1 MMKPARFLIRRPGG
15 SLAFALPRLAAAL
28 ALAAGLWAAP
38 ALSQGAHLAIGEGRL
53 VRVSNGEA
61 ATVFVADPEIADV
74 QVPAH
79 NAVLVMGRRAGS
91 TTLYVLDADGGP
103 LLQQRIDVRH
113 NIEAL
118 QGVLRQRFPNL
129 RVSIESAPGSLL
141 IGGGV
146 PDAQTADAIT
156 RTVLPYL
163 GENDQLINQLAVAS
177 PTQVHLRVRV
187 TEVSRAVTQQLG
199 VNWSV
204 IASPGNFT
212 TGLISGRPFESLI
225 NTFTESSG
233 SSADLTALLAGALGA
248 SIANS
253 VVNGAGSSSANVN
266 ADAAYNASRAWSSG
280 SSRSNSFSRVTS
292 YSASPNGGY
301 SFLGGYSHNG
311 NSVQAM
317 IDVLDREG
325 LISILAEPNL
335 TAVSGQTASFLAGGE
350 FPIPVKQDGDSISV
364 EFKPFGVALDFT
376 PTVMADDRISIKVR
390 PEISELDPN
399 SSIVMEGMAIPG
411 LSVRRVETTVEMAS
425 GQSFAIGGLLQNNV
439 RDVLSQ
445 VPGLGSLPV
454 LGKLFS
460 STDYQNNK
468 SELVVIVTPYLV
480 RPTDSSRLATP
491 LDSMRPA
498 TDIEYILHDKIGLD
512 PLEGTVP
519 RLTGQAGFVY

>member
-1 MMKPARFLIRRPGG
+1 MKKDARSLTPRSSTPQRRQHKLLQCSKSQPFNA
-15 SLAFALPRLAAAL
+15 SRLHCLRQLLAAFTFL
-28 ALAAGLWAAP
+28 TGLWALP
-38 ALSQGAHLAIGEGRL
+38 LLSQAAGLAIGEGHL
-53 VRVSNGEA
+53 VRITNGEA
-61 ATVFVADPEIADV
+61 ATVFVADPQIADV
-74 QVPAH
+74 QVPAN

-91 TTLYVLDADGGP
+91 TTLYVLDTDGAP
-103 LLQQRIDVRH
+103 LLQQRINVRH
-113 NIEAL
+113 NTEAL
-118 QGVLRQRFPNL
+118 QSVLRRRFPNQ
-129 RVSIESAPGSLL
+129 RITVESAPGSLL
-141 IGGGV
+141 IGGSV
-146 PDAQTADAIT
+146 PDAQTADAVA
-156 RTVLPYL
+156 RTVQAYL
-163 GENDQLINQLAVAS
+163 GESDQLINQLAIAS

-199 VNWSV
+199 VNWSA
-204 IASPGNFT
+204 IATPGNFV
-212 TGLISGRPFESLI
+212 TGLISGRPFHE
-225 NTFTESSG
+225 
-233 SSADLTALLAGALGA
+233 LAGTL
-248 SIANS
+248 
-253 VVNGAGSSSANVN
+253 AGSSIGT
-266 ADAAYNASRAWSSG
+266 YSG
-280 SSRSNSFSRVTS
+280 S
-292 YSASPNGGY
+292 PDGGY
-301 SFLGGYSHNG
+301 SFLGGYTNNG

-390 PEISELDPN
+390 PEISEIDPN
-399 SSIVMEGMAIPG
+399 SSIVMEGIAIPG

-445 VPGLGSLPV
+445 VPGLGTLPV

-460 STDYQNNK
+460 SSDYQNNK

-480 RPTDSSRLATP
+480 RPTDSSRLSTP

-519 RLTGQAGFVY
+519 RLTGHAGFVY